1 MNNDNKDAIVLGT
14 LKKEKSSKPIFVV
27 FVFVFLIGACFAFPY
42 IKSYF
47 GDDFTLN
54 DLLNR
59 NTDSN
64 TNPTTTI
71 PTTIPITTSAT
82 TTTSSS
88 TTTSTTTQNN
98 NDIKKLTCIYRNYEY
113 IYTFNEE
120 NNLIKIENNYSYT
133 SSDSSILSDTLFNYQ
148 TKSNNINSL
157 GGKCTIT
164 TSENSFKFTAIIDTN
179 IDLKS
184 IDTNYYQL
192 NTKYDIISSELI
204 KKGFD
209 CK

>member
-1 MNNDNKDAIVLGT
+1 MNNENKDVIVLGT

-82 TTTSSS
+82 TTTSGS
-88 TTTSTTTQNN
+88 TTTTQNN
-98 NDIKKLTCIYRNYEY
+98 SDIKKLTCIYRNYEY
-113 IYTFNEE
+113 IYTFNDE

-133 SSDSSILSDTLFNYQ
+133 STDNSILSDTLFNYQ
-148 TKSNNINSL
+148 TKSNNINLS
-157 GGKCTIT
+157 GGKSSIT

>member
-1 MNNDNKDAIVLGT
+1 MNNENKDAIVLGT
-14 LKKEKSSKPIFVV
+14 LKKEKSSKPIFVIVV
-27 FVFVFLIGACFAFPY
+27 FVVLIGACFAFPY

-47 GDDFTLN
+47 GDDFSLN

-64 TNPTTTI
+64 TNPTTTT
-71 PTTIPITTSAT
+71 P
-82 TTTSSS
+82 TTTSTI
-88 TTTSTTTQNN
+88 TTTSTSTTTTQNN
-98 NDIKKLTCIYRNYEY
+98 SDIKKLTCIYRNYEY
-113 IYTFNEE
+113 IYTFNDE

-133 SSDSSILSDTLFNYQ
+133 STDSSILSDTLFNYQ
-148 TKSNNINSL
+148 TKSNNINLS
-157 GGKCTIT
+157 GGKSSIT

>member
-1 MNNDNKDAIVLGT
+1 MNNENKDVIVLGT
-14 LKKEKSSKPIFVV
+14 LKKEKSSKPIFVIIV
-27 FVFVFLIGACFAFPY
+27 FIILIGACFAFPY
-42 IKSYF
+42 IKAYF

-59 NTDSN
+59 DTDSN

-71 PTTIPITTSAT
+71 PTTIPT
-82 TTTSSS
+82 TTT
-88 TTTSTTTQNN
+88 TQINS
-98 NDIKKLTCIYRNYEY
+98 DIKNLTCIYRNYEY
-113 IYTFNEE
+113 IYTFDME

-133 SSDSSILSDTLFNYQ
+133 STDSSILSDTLFNYQ

-157 GGKCTIT
+157 GGKSTIT

-184 IDTNYYQL
+184 IDPNYYQL
-192 NTKYDIISSELI
+192 NTKYDIINSELI

>member
-1 MNNDNKDAIVLGT
+1 MNNENKDVIVLGT
-14 LKKEKSSKPIFVV
+14 LKKEKSSKPIFVIIV
-27 FVFVFLIGACFAFPY
+27 FIILIGACFAFPY
-42 IKSYF
+42 IKAYF

-59 NTDSN
+59 NTDSS
-64 TNPTTTI
+64 TSPVTTTS
-71 PTTIPITTSAT
+71 TT

-98 NDIKKLTCIYRNYEY
+98 NIKKLTCIYRNYEY

-120 NNLIKIENNYSYT
+120 NNLIRIENNYSY
-133 SSDSSILSDTLFNYQ
+133 SSTDSSILSDTLLNYQ
-148 TKSNNINSL
+148 TKSNDINSL
-157 GGKCTIT
+157 GGKSTIT

-184 IDTNYYQL
+184 IDTNYYLL
-192 NTKYDIISSELI
+192 NTKYDIISTELI